1 MQDLPTFDQ
10 LYYLVCKQ
18 ILYKYFKRT
27 EEYKLTKSPKCMN
40 KSYISHINVKKKN
53 NMLQIR
59 KKKKEVMADQTRFLR
74 PLGLHSHFLLIGFT
88 AISCC
93 TRI

>member
-40 KSYISHINVKKKN
+40 KSYISHINVKKNPICYRLERK
-53 NMLQIR
+53 R
-59 KKKKEVMADQTRFLR
+59 KK
-74 PLGLHSHFLLIGFT
+74 
-88 AISCC
+88 
-93 TRI
+93 